1 MKNYR
6 REDLG
11 VALLACL
18 VLLVFVLRH
27 QQFFHDDAFISL
39 RYARNFAEHGEL
51 TWNLGEYVEGY
62 TNFLYVLISAVPIRF
77 GIDPTYAVQI
87 INLVAAFSM
96 LIMQVYASRLILP
109 GSQARL
115 ARASI
120 VVATAAT
127 PALAIWVMGGLEAVV
142 VSTFATAGLL
152 ALLPIAGKAAAPRN
166 IFWAALAFSLAVLT
180 RLDIAVFIA
189 GAGAG
194 LLMGNAGTLGKRLLP
209 AVIVVGVPAL
219 VSFAHM
225 AWRYSYYGDFLPL
238 TFHAKTEV
246 EFLVRLKFLP
256 EFVSMSLPSIVMLTV
271 AFLTSI
277 WAVCRRQVSPY
288 FWLLFL
294 PVALQSAYVVWSGAD
309 HMPAA
314 RVLVP
319 VMPAA
324 GLLLL
329 AALKDSP
336 PKLASFVCIAAAGIT
351 FLGAIAKPPQAMD
364 PAGDIGRVVGL
375 YIKKSWPKDSTVAL
389 HTAGSTP
396 YFATSMTF
404 IDMLGLNDPTIAKR
418 KNVPILAPWQSVPG
432 HGKGD
437 GKYVME
443 RKPDYIIGGPATG
456 SDFATDYPWFLTDIE
471 LPQIDGF
478 NDCYALVTETIKIE
492 DTPPWR
498 GRKQPKPLLFKYYQK
513 TCD

>member
-1 MKNYR
+1 MF
-6 REDLG
+6 
-11 VALLACL
+11 
-18 VLLVFVLRH
+18 VFKH

-39 RYARNFAEHGEL
+39 RYARNLAEHGEL
-51 TWNLGEYVEGY
+51 TWNFGEYVEGY
-62 TNFLYVLISAVPIRF
+62 TNFLYVLISAVPIKF

-87 INLVAAFSM
+87 INLAAAISM

-127 PALAIWVMGGLEAVV
+127 PAIAIWVMGGLEAVV

-166 IFWAALAFSLAVLT
+166 ILWAALAFSLAVLT

-194 LLMGNAGTLGKRLLP
+194 LLMGGTGTFQKRLLP

-225 AWRYSYYGDFLPL
+225 GWRYTYYGDILPL
-238 TFHAKTEV
+238 TFYAKTDV

-256 EFVSMSLPSIVMLTV
+256 EFVSMSLPSVGMLAV

-277 WAVCRRQVSPY
+277 WAIVRRQTSPH

-294 PVALQSAYVVWSGAD
+294 PIALQSAYVVWSGAD

-329 AALKDSP
+329 ASMKNTP
-336 PKLASFVCIAAAGIT
+336 PKLASFICVAATVITLFGGIT
-351 FLGAIAKPPQAMD
+351 KPPQAMD

-375 YIKKSWPKDSTVAL
+375 YIKKTWPEDSTVAL

-418 KNVPILAPWQSVPG
+418 RNVPILAPWQSVPG

-437 GKYVME
+437 GKYVMD

-456 SDFATDYPWFLTDIE
+456 TDFATDYPWFLSDIE

-478 NDCYALVTETIKIE
+478 YDCYALVTETIEIE
-492 DTPPWR
+492 DTQPWR

-513 TCD
+513 ICD